1 MLKVE
6 NLIGGYSSTPVIKD
20 VSFKVEKGTMLGILG
35 PNGCGKSTLLK
46 LISGIITPTTGSVFI
61 DQVNQNHYSAKELA
75 KKMTVLP
82 QLHGSSFSNT
92 VRDTVSIGRYPH
104 QKGFFSSWSNT
115 DEEAVVGAMNQTGV
129 TSFEHIFIENLSG
142 GERQRVFIAQ
152 ALAQKSDLLLLD
164 EPTNHL
170 DIAHQQQLLDMIR
183 KEVVDQGLTVVS
195 VFHDINLAS
204 LYCDRIL
211 LIDSGVVRAFGE
223 PHEVLLESEIMDVYH
238 AKVASH
244 AHPIQ
249 PKPQIT
255 LLPEIPND
263 EMYNKVTINNIKKCN
278 EYVMLK
284 TDFPLR
290 VLSSAVHNAGLGW
303 YSILLNRT
311 VQQNYHIEQVKEEYL
326 QYIMNEGLSPTNTVG
341 MMTAVDTQDAVIKS
355 YDASFG
361 TVFVIVTAGVGNAID
376 VSKAYTRD
384 DQQYIGTINTWIII
398 NGNLSDEAFVQ
409 GMMTATEAKTKA
421 LQHEKVYDT
430 ISNTI
435 ATGTPT
441 DSLLI
446 AATQQGKLMQYAGPI
461 TEVGKVIGRGVFE
474 AISEAIQNSRKGE

>member
-6 NLIGGYSSTPVIKD
+6 NLTGGYSLTPIIKD

-129 TSFEHIFIENLSG
+129 TPFEHIFIENLSG

-211 LIDSGVVRAFGE
+211 LMDSGVVRAFGE
-223 PHEVLLESEIMDVYH
+223 PHEVLLEGDIMDVYH

-244 AHPIQ
+244 AHPVQ

-255 LLPEIPND
+255 LLPEIQND
-263 EMYNKVTINNIKKCN
+263 EINN
-278 EYVMLK
+278 
-284 TDFPLR
+284 
-290 VLSSAVHNAGLGW
+290 
-303 YSILLNRT
+303 
-311 VQQNYHIEQVKEEYL
+311 
-326 QYIMNEGLSPTNTVG
+326 
-341 MMTAVDTQDAVIKS
+341 
-355 YDASFG
+355 
-361 TVFVIVTAGVGNAID
+361 
-376 VSKAYTRD
+376 
-384 DQQYIGTINTWIII
+384 
-398 NGNLSDEAFVQ
+398 
-409 GMMTATEAKTKA
+409 
-421 LQHEKVYDT
+421 
-430 ISNTI
+430 
-435 ATGTPT
+435 
-441 DSLLI
+441 
-446 AATQQGKLMQYAGPI
+446 
-461 TEVGKVIGRGVFE
+461 
-474 AISEAIQNSRKGE
+474 